1 MLTLVYFLLI
11 GVLAGWLAGKF
22 MGTGGYGLLGDLVL
36 GIIGAVLGGFV
47 LGLLG
52 FTAGGLLAKLITA
65 VVGAI
70 LFIALIRV
78 IKKA

>member
-47 LGLLG
+47 IGLLG

-65 VVGAI
+65 IVGAI